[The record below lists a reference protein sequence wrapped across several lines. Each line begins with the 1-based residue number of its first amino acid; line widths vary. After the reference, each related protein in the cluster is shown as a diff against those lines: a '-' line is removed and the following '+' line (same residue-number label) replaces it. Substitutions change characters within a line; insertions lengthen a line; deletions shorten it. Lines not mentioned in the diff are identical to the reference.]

1 MPTIETTYRQ
11 AIRQAIHDEME
22 ADPSV
27 VLLGE
32 DVGAA
37 GGVFKATEEL
47 FDTFGGERV
56 RDTPISEQAI
66 VGLAMGAAIR
76 GLRPVADLMFADFA
90 AVAMDQLAIEIPK
103 YRYMT
108 GGQATLPLVV
118 RAAAGG
124 GLGFGAQHS
133 SCPEAWFMHV
143 PGWRVLTPSSA
154 QDAYSLLRAAIQSP
168 DPVLVFE
175 HKGLYA
181 RRGPVDTDLRLEIG
195 RANLLRQGGD
205 LTIVANLMMVERA
218 LAAADRLAG
227 DGISAAVV
235 DLRGVAPLDVA
246 TVAASVRRTGRL
258 LAVEES
264 PGPGGWGAELVA
276 RVAEDELDSLEE
288 VRRLTGPPTPIPYA
302 PNLEAAW
309 VPSVDAIVRA
319 GQEMVEGAGAA
330 VPAGG
335 HR

>member
-1 MPTIETTYRQ
+1 MSTIETTYRQ
-11 AIRQAIHDEME
+11 AVRQAIHDEME

-37 GGVFKATEEL
+37 GGVFKATEQL
-47 FDTFGGERV
+47 FETFGGERV

-66 VGLAMGAAIR
+66 LGLAMGAAIR
-76 GLRPVADLMFADFA
+76 GLRPVVDLMFADFV

-143 PGWRVLTPSSA
+143 PGWRVLTPASP
-154 QDAYSLLRAAIQSP
+154 QDAYSLLRAAIRSP

-175 HKGLYA
+175 HKGLYG
-181 RRGPVDTDLRLEIG
+181 RRGPVDSELQLEIG
-195 RANLLRQGGD
+195 RANRVREGRD
-205 LTIVANLMMVERA
+205 LTIVANLLMVERA
-218 LAAADRLAG
+218 LRAADRLAG
-227 DGISAAVV
+227 EGISAAVI

-246 TVAASVRRTGRL
+246 TVAGSVERTGRL

-264 PGPGGWGAELVA
+264 PGPGGWGAELLA
-276 RVAEDELDSLEE
+276 RIAESHLDSLEM

-309 VPSVDAIVRA
+309 VPSIDAVVA
-319 GQEMVEGAGAA
+319 AAHEMVEGAPAA
-330 VPAGG
+330 VSGGG
-335 HR
+335 H

>member
-1 MPTIETTYRQ
+1 MPKIETTYRQ
-11 AIRQAIHDEME
+11 AVRQAIHDEME
-22 ADPSV
+22 ADSSV
-27 VLLGE
+27 LLLGE

-66 VGLAMGAAIR
+66 VGLAMGAAIQ
-76 GLRPVADLMFADFA
+76 GLRPVVDLMFADFV

-124 GLGFGAQHS
+124 GLGFGSQHS

-143 PGWRVLTPSSA
+143 PGWRVLTPANA
-154 QDAYSLLRAAIQSP
+154 QDAYSLLRAAIRSD

-181 RRGPVDTDLRLEIG
+181 RRGTVDTDLRLEIG
-195 RANLLRQGGD
+195 RAAVLREGDD
-205 LTIVANLMMVERA
+205 LTIAANSMMVERA
-218 LAAADRLAG
+218 LGAAAQLAEA
-227 DGISAAVV
+227 GIEASVI
-235 DLRGVAPLDVA
+235 DIRGVAPLDVA
-246 TVAASVRRTGRL
+246 TIAASVQSTGRL
-258 LAVEES
+258 LTVEES
-264 PGPGGWGAELVA
+264 PGVAGWGAELLA
-276 RVAEDELDSLEE
+276 RIAETELDSLED
-288 VRRLTGPPTPIPYA
+288 VRRVSGPPTPIPYA

-309 VPSVDAIVRA
+309 VPSVESIASAAR
-319 GQEMVEGAGAA
+319 EMVQGRAVAA
-330 VPAGG
+330 S
-335 HR
+335 

>member
-1 MPTIETTYRQ
+1 MSKIETTYRQ
-11 AIRQAIHDEME
+11 AVRQAIHDEM
-22 ADPSV
+22 ASDPSV

-37 GGVFKATEEL
+37 GGVFKATEDL
-47 FDTFGGERV
+47 FDIFGAERV

-66 VGLAMGAAIR
+66 VGLAMGAAIQ
-76 GLRPVADLMFADFA
+76 GLRPVVDLMFADFV

-108 GGQATLPLVV
+108 GGQASLPLVV

-143 PGWRVLTPSSA
+143 PGWRVLTPSSP
-154 QDAYSLLRAAIQSP
+154 QDAYSLLRAAIRSR

-175 HKGLYA
+175 HKGLYG
-181 RRGPVDTDLRLEIG
+181 RRGAVDTELRIEIG
-195 RANLLRQGGD
+195 HANQLRDGDD
-205 LTIVANLMMVERA
+205 LTIVANLLMVERA
-218 LAAADRLAG
+218 LAAADRLAEA
-227 DGISAAVV
+227 GISAAVV

-246 TVAASVRRTGRL
+246 TVAASVRSTGRL

-264 PGPGGWGAELVA
+264 PGAAGWGAELLA
-276 RVAEDELDSLEE
+276 RIAEEELDSLEE

-309 VPSVDAIVRA
+309 VPSVDAVARV
-319 GQEMVEGAGAA
+319 GREMVEGRA
-330 VPAGG
+330 VAVSRGG
-335 HR
+335 E

>member
-1 MPTIETTYRQ
+1 MTTIETTYRQ
-11 AIRQAIHDEME
+11 AVRQAIHDEMA
-22 ADPSV
+22 ADRSV

-47 FDTFGGERV
+47 FGTFGGDRV

-76 GLRPVADLMFADFA
+76 GMRPVVDLMFADFV

-118 RAAAGG
+118 RAAAGA
-124 GLGFGAQHS
+124 GLGFGSQHS
-133 SCPEAWFMHV
+133 GCPEAWFMHV
-143 PGWRVLTPSSA
+143 PGWRVVTPA
-154 QDAYSLLRAAIQSP
+154 TPQDAYSLLRAAIRSD

-175 HKGLYA
+175 HKALYA
-181 RRGPVDTDLRLEIG
+181 RRGTVDTELRLEIG
-195 RANLLRQGGD
+195 KANALRDGED

-218 LAAADRLAG
+218 LAAADQLAAA
-227 DGISAAVV
+227 GISAAVV

-258 LAVEES
+258 LTVEES
-264 PGPGGWGAELVA
+264 PGPAGWGAELLA
-276 RVAEDELDSLEE
+276 RIAEEELDSLDQ
-288 VRRLTGPPTPIPYA
+288 VRRLSGPPTPIPYA

-309 VPSVDAIVRA
+309 IPSTDAVVRI
-319 GQEMVEGAGAA
+319 GREMVQGTVAS
-330 VPAGG
+330 VPGG
-335 HR
+335 GQS

>member
-1 MPTIETTYRQ
+1 VSTIETTYRQ
-11 AIRQAIHDEME
+11 AVRQAIHDEME
-22 ADPSV
+22 SDPSV

-37 GGVFKATEEL
+37 GGVFKATEDL
-47 FDTFGGERV
+47 YDTFGGERV

-66 VGLAMGAAIR
+66 VGLAMGAAIQ
-76 GLRPVADLMFADFA
+76 GLRPVVDLMFADFV

-143 PGWRVLTPSSA
+143 PGWRVLTPASP
-154 QDAYSLLRAAIQSP
+154 QDAYSLLRAAIRSS

-181 RRGPVDTDLRLEIG
+181 RRGPVDTELQLEIG
-195 RANLLRQGGD
+195 RANRLREGD
-205 LTIVANLMMVERA
+205 DVTIVANLLMVERA
-218 LAAADRLAG
+218 LRAADRLDG
-227 DGISAAVV
+227 EGISAAVI
-235 DLRGVAPLDVA
+235 DLRGVAPMDVG
-246 TVAASVRRTGRL
+246 TVAASVERTGRL

-264 PGPGGWGAELVA
+264 PGPGGWGAELLA
-276 RVAEDELDSLEE
+276 RIAEDHLDSLEA

-302 PNLEAAW
+302 PNLEAVW
-309 VPSVDAIVRA
+309 VPSIDAVVRA
-319 GQEMVEGAGAA
+319 AHEMVEGAAA
-330 VPAGG
+330 PVSVGG
-335 HR
+335 H

>member
-1 MPTIETTYRQ
+1 MPKIQTTYRQ
-11 AIRQAIHDEME
+11 AVRQAIHDEMA
-22 ADPSV
+22 ADSSV

-47 FDTFGGERV
+47 FDEFGGERV

-76 GLRPVADLMFADFA
+76 GMRPVVDLMFADFV

-133 SCPEAWFMHV
+133 GCPEAWFMHV
-143 PGWRVLTPSSA
+143 PGWRVLTPSSP
-154 QDAYSLLRAAIQSP
+154 QDAYSLLRAAIRSP

-181 RRGPVDTDLRLEIG
+181 RRGAVDTDLRLEIG
-195 RANLLRQGGD
+195 VANRLRDGED
-205 LTIVANLMMVERA
+205 LTIVANLLMVERA
-218 LAAADRLAG
+218 LAAADQLASA
-227 DGISAAVV
+227 GISAAVI

-246 TVAASVRRTGRL
+246 TVAASVERTGRV

-264 PGPGGWGAELVA
+264 PGAAGWGAELLA
-276 RVAEDELDSLEE
+276 RIAEDHLDSLES

-309 VPSVDAIVRA
+309 VPSVDAVVRA
-319 GQEMVEGAGAA
+319 GQEMVEGTATA

-335 HR
+335 QR